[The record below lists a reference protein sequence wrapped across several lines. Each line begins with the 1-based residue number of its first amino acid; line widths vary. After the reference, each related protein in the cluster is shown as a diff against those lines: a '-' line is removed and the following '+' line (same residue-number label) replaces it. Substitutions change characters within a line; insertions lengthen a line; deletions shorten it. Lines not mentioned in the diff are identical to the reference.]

1 MLISVKTFTL
11 INILFHEKRLYLL
24 VLVFKKTMFGKVWHE
39 ELTIFI
45 SIFVLPIK
53 LLCPLSSFE

>member
-24 VLVFKKTMFGKVWHE
+24 VLVFKKNYVWQGMARR
-39 ELTIFI
+39 INNFY
-45 SIFVLPIK
+45 
-53 LLCPLSSFE
+53 